1 MKQHHMCLLKRVI
14 SSILTFCILI
24 TPFPIYSEENHN
36 SYETFIEE
44 VDSPAY
50 TELWKDGDTM
60 SPCGDDFS
68 TRVSYEVS
76 PISSSYDNDQTA
88 LITFRLNSSNEV
100 PVSFDYKIYSGS
112 AFLID
117 HFNGELSGTII
128 FEPGSTEKSIEIEIP
143 KLVHTPSLTDNRL
156 PSKVGEF
163 WTKDRIFYINCF
175 NLESA
180 LFENE
185 KDSTTIPVV
194 IENDFNFEKSYED
207 AKNTYLVDLTQL
219 ESVESFEDTPGK
231 YLNLSD
237 IVDLVI
243 ESTISKDV
251 RTMIDSN
258 VFTHLISPRGY
269 FLNESTVTGAV
280 YFNIECNYTWGSVN
294 SLERT
299 IPIDG
304 SDEIDFSIG
313 EIPFSEIGLGSNME
327 GNGLVQSLNVS
338 FRYAV
343 DENIYTIFEDIE
355 GDGFEN
361 QMNFED
367 KIRPYPME
375 IEVQEGYFSVGHSV
389 PIIVTYNEP
398 VYTDNISITVN
409 DKRLYPMESNG
420 TISETVSFLYDLSLE
435 DFFLESNRVK
445 ATVMVSN
452 IIGAVD
458 LSNQWQD
465 NDDSIKYFDI
475 VDESLEAYDDIK
487 SLFSYAADTVISLTR
502 DGNTAMNGEVLI
514 LLEESDILTQYLE
527 NHRGE
532 DGVVDNIKVKVIG
545 NMGESVDVSLYAN
558 EGHIITELK
567 GTFQSP
573 INTTDR
579 DKYCI
584 AEVYFS
590 NELIYSLAN
599 KYPVAPLVYIDD
611 DGDFEI
617 IYEEWPSSGEITANS
632 EMPLSLGYR
641 VNTNATWQGS
651 KDFSWTSSDET
662 VASIKRDGAI
672 ILTGKL
678 GEVSFTLTALNGG
691 VEGKSFQ
698 IHSKPLKVIN
708 SSEGFLLVPNG
719 VKNIELVE
727 GNSARVYYSTNITEI
742 NASNFGPETPT
753 TYTFELYEAVYGGL
767 SEPEKGGLIYKDYV
781 DATLDHPITSYVLNS
796 EYLVNTALLG
806 RYSYILEI
814 STKDILTG
822 ELFSARANIR
832 VKSRPAKA
840 VLNKPDSYYMTDQAE
855 EFTVN
860 FEIEN
865 KNKGTEV
872 SLQLFRNGE
881 LIHIDYSDAIEKFET
896 KINITDVHRDRLYD
910 AYTVTLKA
918 KNEYDE
924 AYSYDSY
931 IFYVYNSE
939 ALKILINNMNYDGN
953 YTLTL
958 DHMLSSMTSKDILGL
973 NREINLEEKLSINKD
988 DHNWSKIYD
997 KILWTV
1003 EDGGKVALK
1012 YNDNGV
1018 YGDIDEDELILPNGD
1033 LILKGISG
1041 GKTSISAIHPLTG
1054 MEEILEITVDSVK
1067 DKLFIFQCYPTK
1079 KNLVQYMNGDGDSK
1093 EVYTDENG
1101 RLAIYEKSGITG
1113 DMKFTIPNDALY
1125 EPYILSE
1132 NERSVNQ
1139 VSLDYTGLYPQ
1150 KNIILNQS
1158 NYGLSFPVFAEY
1170 EEGITS
1176 YKDVIEI
1183 KGGVYVNGVYRPEIL
1198 INGLSG
1204 KEYQSINPKVY
1215 DFYEL
1220 KFNFP
1225 TREEGFYLKPE
1236 DKIEYIIEVSIP
1248 GNTHY
1253 HEFIKVDNE
1262 TIELYKR
1269 IKNGT
1274 TYVEAPILSKIDSSN
1289 LQNDAKVFWNSLSI
1303 DGVEYQLS
1311 DLIII
1316 EDTKKESFLNTQIV
1330 LEGKFTDGYEV
1341 KYLDERGRD
1350 WSLFS
1355 STSVE
1360 SYEFSDYV
1368 ILNNIFDLKKYIFY
1382 FKAGEESRLSR
1393 QIVIRNNSNL
1403 KIINLPTNF
1412 KIINLDDI
1420 PSMDTLTN
1428 GDMKDISENILD
1440 SVLGSNTVPW
1450 GDKPDYVRDVL
1461 NTLSQFKIDKE
1472 AIRLVVLPTDDPMF
1486 FRGIMKISIG
1496 DLSASNPA
1504 GVYATDLDSSTK
1516 FNFLPKIGEAKEMK
1530 KGDYISKSIKTMEQ
1544 YKTGSVSKKTK
1555 QYGGGVYVDCEI
1567 FYDVNKEE
1575 WQILVINSDVYVGGG
1590 YNYKKT
1596 YNTWVSFIPVTAE
1609 FMIGGTAQISLKT
1622 LLEKKEISKE
1632 EYEFYRTYITELYP
1646 YFFIRG
1652 FGGIGLDYDVVS
1664 LKAGPYGRIN
1674 FEQRYLWLNNKFE
1687 KSNGQRLTLSGET
1700 GIEYKIKLLLFNLTG
1715 SYELGEAS
1723 KSWTYKDYND
1733 IKEKYDSLYEEDK
1746 ADLIRIKS
1754 QMYLEDEVLIPRDM
1768 TVTFEGR
1775 EYLENHREWYSP
1787 RMSRGFFR
1795 GASTETL
1802 SVIQTNAYPYSN
1814 PVITEDGEIMLYIS
1828 DMGSYDINDT
1838 AVNFSRKEGGYFSE
1852 GIEVDESDYADTD
1865 VVVDGTS
1872 EWAVA
1877 AWTRLIDNIES
1888 SEGEEAEL
1896 WDIQR
1901 MMNSTEIMASVY
1913 NEGTFVTTRL
1923 TNNYT
1928 PDMSP
1933 VVASREGKAIV
1944 AWRSLYAGDI
1954 ENPLA
1959 FDGRNNIMYKV
1970 FDGDTWSDEQCLFD
1984 GSVDQVISVNAEMLS
1999 DGTSAITYEVQ
2010 MDATENTEI
2019 YCAIVDH
2026 DGQIIRNIR
2035 LTNNEVTDGNP
2046 RITSVVFPDETER
2059 FVIGWNSK
2067 MTNDVEHINLI
2078 RVSAVDRLGNVFTEF
2093 EQEIESGKL
2102 LDYTSFKFTKGAEN
2116 INDLSIVWY
2125 QPDFK
2130 EDGVYSIW
2138 GRNFIVMDNG
2148 EFKISPEMKLLKL
2161 DDNSVID
2168 FFDSYIDKYTNEI
2181 NFVMQTTEYEMGE
2194 ISQLITAKASYEN
2207 NLLLDEIYYSRDEL
2221 ISGLDVPVMFRIYNE
2236 GVDTVKKINIE
2247 IGESTRVFEENNLIE
2262 PGHYKE
2268 FVLLYRVP
2276 DTIENPIYTIRAEYK
2291 DSLDVL
2297 AGDLDMNIP
2306 DVGIH
2311 GINLVRESN
2320 RQRIFDIELYNSM
2333 YAKLRSGVHK
2343 VLVEVYHTSNFDNPP
2358 ILSET
2363 ISDLD
2368 SLELMNQGILK
2379 KNMILDEDDL
2389 QGILNEN
2396 GEIPEEG
2403 VRIFFKVKLLE
2414 NDIEIQDADI
2424 SNDYD
2429 YIKMESLIAKN
2440 GKKVSLGSYMDSD
2453 LNKTLIKV
2461 EAFNN
2466 SMNEITNGNIVVHL
2480 KDEKGNIIQTK
2491 EYYNEAQSI
2500 KSPLRIGGEESN
2512 TVVFNFAYSGDS
2524 FEVIYKDVITDPNDG
2539 EEPEDEDSN
2548 GGGNNDGGYNDNG
2561 GIEENSGDKAGDK
2574 DNGEEVAPTEYV
2586 NPFKDVKETD
2596 WFYEAVKFVF
2606 ANGLMIGIGEDK
2618 FAPQVATTRGMLVTI
2633 LHRLENEPTAGMNS
2647 FEDVL
2652 PGEYYYNAVA
2662 WAKENGIVYGISKFL
2677 FGPNEEITR
2686 EQFVTI
2692 LYRYASFKG
2701 YDVSSHIE
2709 LSEYVDMTSISEY
2722 AVPAMK
2728 WGVQN
2733 GLIRG
2738 VEELTLAPLKST
2750 TRAEMATV
2758 LQRFILAYNH
2768 LFSKIK

>member
-1 MKQHHMCLLKRVI
+1 MKQHHKCLLKRII
-14 SSILTFCILI
+14 SSIITFYILI
-24 TPFPIYSEENHN
+24 IPFPIYSDANHN
-36 SYETFIEE
+36 NYGAFTEE
-44 VDSPAY
+44 VGATAY
-50 TELWKDGDTM
+50 TELWKDGDTI
-60 SPCGDDFS
+60 SPSGDDFS
-68 TRVSYEVS
+68 TRVSYEIN
-76 PISSSYDNDQTA
+76 PIYSNYDNDQTA
-88 LITFRLNSSNEV
+88 FITFYLNTLKEI
-100 PVSFDYKIYSGS
+100 PVSFEYEIYPGS

-143 KLVHTPSLTDNRL
+143 KLVHTPSL

-175 NLESA
+175 SLENA

-185 KDSTTIPVV
+185 KNSTTIPVV
-194 IENDFNFEKSYED
+194 IKNEFDFEKSYER
-207 AKNTYLVDLTQL
+207 AKNTYIVDLTQL
-219 ESVESFEDTPGK
+219 DLGSVEVFQDTPGK
-231 YLNLSD
+231 YRNLLET
-237 IVDLVI
+237 VGLAI

-251 RTMIDSN
+251 RTMIDNN
-258 VFTHLISPRGY
+258 VFTHLTSPRGY

-280 YFNIECNYTWGSVN
+280 YFNIESNHTWGIN
-294 SLERT
+294 YFERT

-304 SDEIDFSIG
+304 SDEIDFNIG
-313 EIPFSEIGLGSNME
+313 EIQLSEIGLGPNME
-327 GNGLVQSLNVS
+327 GNGIIQSLNVS
-338 FRYAV
+338 YRYSV
-343 DENIYTIFEDIE
+343 DENIYTIFESLE
-355 GDGFEN
+355 GEGFEN
-361 QMNFED
+361 QINFVD
-367 KIRPYPME
+367 KIKPYPTE
-375 IEVQEGYFSVGHSV
+375 IEVQEGCFSVGHSV

-398 VYTDNISITVN
+398 VYIDSISITVN
-409 DKRLYPMESNG
+409 DEILYPMESNE
-420 TISETVSFLYDLSLE
+420 TISETVSFLYDLSLD

-445 ATVMVSN
+445 AKIEVSN

-458 LSNQWQD
+458 LSKQSQD
-465 NDDSIKYFDI
+465 NDYSITYSRDM
-475 VDESLEAYDDIK
+475 VDKSIEEYDDIK
-487 SLFSYAADTVISLTR
+487 SIFSYAADTVISLTR
-502 DGNTAMNGEVLI
+502 DGNTAINGEVVI
-514 LLEESDILTQYLE
+514 SLEESHILTQYLE
-527 NHRGE
+527 SYIGA
-532 DGVVDNIKVKVIG
+532 DGVVENIGVKVIG
-545 NMGESVDVSLYAN
+545 NLGEPVDVSLYAN

-573 INTTDR
+573 INTTDM

-590 NELIYSLAN
+590 DELIYSLAK
-599 KYPVAPLVYIDD
+599 KYTVASLVYIDD

-617 IYEEWPSSGEITANS
+617 IYEEWPSSGKITANS
-632 EMPLSLGYR
+632 EMSLVLGYR
-641 VNTNATWQGS
+641 VDTNATWQDS
-651 KDFSWTSSDET
+651 KDFSWSSSDET
-662 VASIKRDGAI
+662 VASIKGDGTI

-678 GEVSFTLTALNGG
+678 GEVRFTLTALNGG
-691 VEGKSFQ
+691 VEGKSYQ
-698 IHSKPLKVIN
+698 IHSKPLTVIN

-727 GNSARVYYSTNITEI
+727 GNSARIYYSTNITEI
-742 NASNFGPETPT
+742 NASNGGPETPT
-753 TYTFELYEAVYGGL
+753 TYTFELYEAVHDGS

-781 DATLDHPITSYVLNS
+781 DATIDNLITSYILNS
-796 EYLVNTALLG
+796 EYLVNTAPLG

-840 VLNKPDSYYMTDQAE
+840 VLIKPDSYYMTDQVE
-855 EFTVN
+855 GFTVSFN
-860 FEIEN
+860 IEN
-865 KNKGTEV
+865 KNEATAV

-881 LIHIDYSDAIEKFET
+881 PIHIDDAVEKFET
-896 KINITDVHRDRLYD
+896 RINIREVDRSRLYD

-918 KNEYDE
+918 KNQYDE

-939 ALKILINNMNYDGN
+939 ALKILINNINSGEN
-953 YTLTL
+953 YTLSL
-958 DHMLSSMTSKDILGL
+958 DHMSGMTSKDILDL
-973 NREINLEEKLSINKD
+973 KREINLEERLTINKD
-988 DHNWSKIYD
+988 EYNWSKIYD

-1003 EDGGKVALK
+1003 EDGSKVSLK
-1012 YNDNGV
+1012 YNDNGI
-1018 YGDIDEDELILPNGD
+1018 YRDIDEEELILPNGD
-1033 LILKGISG
+1033 LMLKGVSSG
-1041 GKTSISAIHPLTG
+1041 ETSISAIHVLTG
-1054 MEEILEITVDSVK
+1054 MEESLEITVDSVK
-1067 DKLFIFQCYPTK
+1067 DKLFIFQCYPGK
-1079 KNLVQYMNGDGDSK
+1079 KSLVQYINGDGISK
-1093 EVYTDENG
+1093 EVYTDEKG
-1101 RLAIYEKSGITG
+1101 SLAIYEKSGITG
-1113 DMKFTIPNDALY
+1113 DMKFSIPNDALY

-1139 VSLDYTGLYPQ
+1139 VSIDYTGLYPQ
-1150 KNIILNQS
+1150 KNIIFNQS
-1158 NYGLSFPVFAEY
+1158 NYGLNFAVFAEY
-1170 EEGITS
+1170 EKGITS
-1176 YKDVIEI
+1176 YKGAIEV
-1183 KGGVYVNGVYRPEIL
+1183 KGGVYINGVYRPEIL

-1204 KEYQSINPKVY
+1204 KEYQSINPKAY

-1220 KFNFP
+1220 NFNFP
-1225 TREEGFYLKPE
+1225 KGEEGFYLKPE

-1262 TIELYKR
+1262 TIGLYKR
-1269 IKNGT
+1269 IKNGI
-1274 TYVEAPILSKIDSSN
+1274 TYVEAPILSMVDSSN

-1303 DGVEYQLS
+1303 DGVDYQFL

-1316 EDTKKESFLNTQIV
+1316 EDTEKESLLNTQIV
-1330 LEGKFTDGYEV
+1330 LDGKFTDAYEV
-1341 KYLDERGRD
+1341 KYSDERGRD

-1368 ILNNIFDLKKYIFY
+1368 ILNNTFDLKKYIFY
-1382 FKAGEESRLSR
+1382 FKPGEESRLSR
-1393 QIVIRNNSNL
+1393 QIVIKNNSNL
-1403 KIINLPTNF
+1403 KIINMPTTF
-1412 KIINLDDI
+1412 KVINIQDI
-1420 PSMDTLTN
+1420 PSMGTLVK
-1428 GDMKDISENILD
+1428 GDMEDISENILD

-1472 AIRLVVLPTDDPMF
+1472 AIRLVVSPTDDPMV

-1496 DLSASNPA
+1496 DLSESNPA
-1504 GVYATDLDSSTK
+1504 GVYASDLDSSTK

-1555 QYGGGVYVDCEI
+1555 QYGGGIYIDCEI
-1567 FYDVNKEE
+1567 FYDANSEE
-1575 WQILVINSDVYVGGG
+1575 WRISVINSDVYVAGG

-1687 KSNGQRLTLSGET
+1687 DSNGQRLTLSGQT
-1700 GIEYKIKLLLFNLTG
+1700 GIEYKIKLLFLGLEG
-1715 SYELGEAS
+1715 SYTIGEAS
-1723 KSWTYKDYND
+1723 KSWTYNDYNN
-1733 IKEKYDSLYEEDK
+1733 IKEKYDSVYQIDK
-1746 ADLIRIKS
+1746 ADLIRIKNH
-1754 QMYLEDEVLIPRDM
+1754 MYLEDEVLIPTDI
-1768 TVTFEGR
+1768 TVTYEGR
-1775 EYLENHREWYSP
+1775 EYLENHREWYP
-1787 RMSRGFFR
+1787 PIMSRGFFH
-1795 GASTETL
+1795 GASTEAL

-1814 PVITEDGEIMLYIS
+1814 PVVTEDGEIMLYIS
-1828 DMGSYDINDT
+1828 DMDSYDINDT
-1838 AVNFSRKEGGYFSE
+1838 AVNFSTKEEGYFSE
-1852 GIEVDESDYADTD
+1852 GTEVDESNYADTD
-1865 VVVDGTS
+1865 AVVDGTS

-1877 AWTRLIDNIES
+1877 AWIRLIEDIES

-1901 MMNSTEIMASVY
+1901 MMNSTEIMASIY
-1913 NEGTFVTTRL
+1913 DGEEFVATRL

-1954 ENPLA
+1954 EKPLT

-1970 FDGDTWSDEQCLFD
+1970 YNEGSWSDEKCLFD

-2019 YCAIVDH
+2019 YCAIVDIH
-2026 DGQIIRNIR
+2026 GHIIRNIR
-2035 LTNNEVTDGNP
+2035 LTNNEVTDKNP
-2046 RITSVVFPDETER
+2046 RITSVVFPDKTER

-2067 MTNDVEHINLI
+2067 MTYDVENVNLI
-2078 RVSAVDRLGNVFTEF
+2078 RVSAVDRVGNVFTEF
-2093 EQEIESGKL
+2093 EQDIESGEL
-2102 LDYTSFKFTKGAEN
+2102 LDYTSFKFTKGAES
-2116 INDLSIVWY
+2116 IDDLSIVWY

-2130 EDGVYSIW
+2130 EDGVYSVW
-2138 GRNFIVMDNG
+2138 GRKFISRNND
-2148 EFKISPEMKLLKL
+2148 EFKASPEVRLLEL
-2161 DDNSVID
+2161 NYNTVVD
-2168 FFDSYIDKYTNEI
+2168 FFDSYIDKDTKGI
-2181 NFVMQTTEYEMGE
+2181 NFVMQTTEYGMGK
-2194 ISQLITAKASYEN
+2194 ISQLITAKASYKN
-2207 NLLLDEIYYSRDEL
+2207 NLILDETYYSRDEL

-2247 IGESTRVFEENNLIE
+2247 IGESSRTFEENNLIE
-2262 PGHYKE
+2262 PGQYKE

-2276 DTIENPIYTIRAEYK
+2276 DVIENPIYTIRAEYT

-2297 AGDLDMNIP
+2297 TGELDMNIP

-2311 GINLVRESN
+2311 GISLVRESN

-2343 VLVEVYHTSNFDNPP
+2343 VLLEVYHTSNFDNPP

-2379 KNMILDEDDL
+2379 KNMILGEDDL
-2389 QGILNEN
+2389 QRILNEN

-2414 NDIEIQDADI
+2414 NNIEIQDADI

-2429 YIKMESLIAKN
+2429 YIKIESLIVKN
-2440 GKKVSLGSYMDSD
+2440 GKKLSLGSSMNSDS
-2453 LNKTLIKV
+2453 NKTLIKV

-2500 KSPLRIGGEESN
+2500 KTPLSIGGEESN

-2524 FEVIYKDVITDPNDG
+2524 FEVIYRDIITDPNEGD
-2539 EEPEDEDSN
+2539 EPNDEDDN
-2548 GGGNNDGGYNDNG
+2548 GNG
-2561 GIEENSGDKAGDK
+2561 GIGDNSGDKDSGK
-2574 DNGEEVAPTEYV
+2574 EVTPAEYV

-2606 ANGLMIGIGEDK
+2606 ENGLMIGIGEDR
-2618 FAPQVATTRGMLVTI
+2618 FAPQLATTRGMLVTI
-2633 LHRLENEPTAGMNS
+2633 LHRLEGEPAAGLNS

-2652 PGEYYYNAVA
+2652 PDEYYYNAVA
-2662 WAKENGIVYGISKFL
+2662 WAKEKGIVYGISESF
-2677 FGPNEEITR
+2677 FGANKEITR

-2701 YDVSSHIE
+2701 YDVSSPIE
-2709 LSEYVDMTSISEY
+2709 LSEYVDMVSISEY
-2722 AVPAMK
+2722 AVPAMR
-2728 WGVQN
+2728 WAVQN

-2738 VEELTLAPLKST
+2738 VGGSTLAPLKST
-2750 TRAEMATV
+2750 SRAEMAMI

-2768 LFSKIK
+2768 LFLEE